1 MNDREIEQ
9 RFHLMHKE
17 FEASATRFK
26 DAKAEMAAAI
36 DARELRTRLV
46 KGACKRAP
54 RSFRRHTPKSEKKPF
69 TVNAE
74 WIGR

>member
-36 DARELRTRLV
+36 DAREIENEIS
-46 KGACKRAP
+46 KRCMQEPHRVFADIRQSP
-54 RSFRRHTPKSEKKPF
+54 RRSHSR
-69 TVNAE
+69 
-74 WIGR
+74 